1 MPRTKQK
8 GVFKMLLTYLKVFL
22 TGGIICMIGQILIN
36 KTKMTSARILV
47 PFMVAGVLLE
57 GVGIYQYIVDFGK
70 AGATIPII
78 GFGRTLAK
86 GVIKEVSTKG
96 ILGIFTGGLTA
107 TAAGIAASVIF
118 SFFVGLIFHSK
129 TKKS

>member
-1 MPRTKQK
+1 
-8 GVFKMLLTYLKVFL
+8 
-22 TGGIICMIGQILIN
+22 MIGQILII

-47 PFMVAGVLLE
+47 TFMCLGVLLE
-57 GVGIYQYIVDFGK
+57 GIGIYDYIVDFGK
-70 AGATIPII
+70 AGATVPII

-86 GVIKEVSTKG
+86 GVIKQVSTKG

-118 SFFVGLIFHSK
+118 SFIITLIFKSR
-129 TKKS
+129 TKKGWKFFSLFLLWYWNWNFYMIYFKK

>member
-1 MPRTKQK
+1 
-8 GVFKMLLTYLKVFL
+8 MLMLYLKVFL
-22 TGGIICMIGQILIN
+22 TGGIICLIGQILIV

-47 PFMVAGVLLE
+47 LFMCLGVFLE
-57 GVGIYQYIVDFGK
+57 GIGIYQYVVDFGK
-70 AGATIPII
+70 AGATVPII

-86 GVIKEVSTKG
+86 GVIKEISSKG

-118 SFFVGLIFHSK
+118 SFIVALIFKPK
-129 TKKS
+129 TKNS

>member
-1 MPRTKQK
+1 
-8 GVFKMLLTYLKVFL
+8 MLLTYLKVFL
-22 TGGIICMIGQILIN
+22 TGGIICLIGQILIN

-47 PFMVAGVLLE
+47 TFMVAGVLLE
-57 GVGIYQYIVDFGK
+57 GIGVYQYVVDFGK

-78 GFGRTLAK
+78 GFGRTLAR

-96 ILGIFTGGLTA
+96 VLGILTGGLTA

-118 SFFVGLIFHSK
+118 SFFVALIFRSK
-129 TKKS
+129 TKRS

>member
-1 MPRTKQK
+1 
-8 GVFKMLLTYLKVFL
+8 MLLTYLKVFV
-22 TGGIICMIGQILIN
+22 TGGIICLIGQLLII

-47 PFMVAGVLLE
+47 LFMSAGVFLE
-57 GVGIYQYIVDFGK
+57 GFGLYDYIVDFGK

-107 TAAGIAASVIF
+107 TAAGIASSVIF
-118 SFFVGLIFHSK
+118 SFVVALIFHSH